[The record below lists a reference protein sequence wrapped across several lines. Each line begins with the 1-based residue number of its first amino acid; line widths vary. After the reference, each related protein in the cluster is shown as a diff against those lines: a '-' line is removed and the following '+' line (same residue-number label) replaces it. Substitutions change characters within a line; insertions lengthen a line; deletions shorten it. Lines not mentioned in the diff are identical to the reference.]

1 MFRNLSTQGLG
12 ISGVESEIIELAL
25 SYRFQGIDPDLT
37 DMQLRAQEKGV
48 PYARRLIDSAKLQ
61 LGPFQLPL
69 DLADGDDKF
78 RRGLEPLS
86 RLAVDAKN
94 LGCTRTVTT
103 IPPASDDRPF
113 NENFEFYRKRLTEVG
128 QALAKSGLILGIEF
142 RASAELRA
150 NRAFEFIR
158 TFDEL
163 KKLAAAV
170 AMDDVGVVFDAW
182 HCYVGGGSWEE
193 LNSVPVKQIVAVV
206 LVDAPADVPRAELT
220 EKDRLMPG
228 TGRSIDSAAIVRWLN
243 QNGYKGPIMSRP
255 DRSQFPKTGRAQIVR
270 QIAEALNETWTEA
283 GLEAFL
289 KPHFEMIAAQSG
301 VPAGAA
307 M

>member
-61 LGPFQLPL
+61 LGPFQIPL
-69 DLADGDDKF
+69 DLADSDDKF

-94 LGCTRTVTT
+94 LGCTRIVTT

-128 QALAKSGLILGIEF
+128 QALAKSGLLLGIEF
-142 RASAELRA
+142 RAAADLRA
-150 NRAFEFIR
+150 NRAFEFIK

-163 KKLAAAV
+163 RKLASAV
-170 AMDDVGVVFDAW
+170 AMDEVGVLFDSW
-182 HCYVGGGSWEE
+182 NCYVGGGSWEE
-193 LNSVPVKQIVAVV
+193 LKSVPVKQIAAVV
-206 LVDAPADVPRAELT
+206 LVDAPADMSKTELT
-220 EKDRLMPG
+220 EKDRLLPG
-228 TGRSIDSAAIVRWLN
+228 AGRSIDAAAIVRWLN
-243 QNGYKGPIMSRP
+243 QNGYNGPIMSRP

-270 QIAEALNETWTEA
+270 QIAEALNDTWVEA
-283 GLEAFL
+283 GLESFL
-289 KPHFEMIAAQSG
+289 KPHFEMIAAQSTAA
-301 VPAGAA
+301 AGAGV
-307 M
+307 

>member
-25 SYRFQGIDPDLT
+25 SYRFQGIDPDLS

-61 LGPFQLPL
+61 LGPFVLPL
-69 DLADGDDKF
+69 DLAESDDKF
-78 RRGLEPLS
+78 RRGLEPLA
-86 RLAVDAKN
+86 RLAADAKN
-94 LGCTRTVTT
+94 LGCTRAVTT
-103 IPPASDDRPF
+103 IPPASDDRPLH
-113 NENFEFYRKRLTEVG
+113 ENFEFYRKRLAEVG
-128 QALAKSGLILGIEF
+128 QALAKCGISLGIEF
-142 RASAELRA
+142 RAPAELRV

-163 KKLAAAV
+163 RKLAVAV
-170 AMDDVGVVFDAW
+170 AIENVGVVFDAW

-193 LNSVPVKQIVAVV
+193 IKSVPVNQVVAVI
-206 LVDAPADVPRAELT
+206 LADAPTDSPKTELT
-220 EKDRLMPG
+220 EKDRLLPG
-228 TGRSIDSAAIVRWLN
+228 TSRVIDSVAIVRWLN
-243 QNGYKGPIMSRP
+243 QNGYKGPIMARP

-270 QIAEALNETWTEA
+270 QIADALNETWTEA
-283 GLEAFL
+283 GLESFL
-289 KPHFEMIAAQSG
+289 KPHFEMIAAQSTAAG
-301 VPAGAA
+301 VA

>member
-61 LGPFQLPL
+61 LGPFPLPL
-69 DLADGDDKF
+69 DLADNDDKF
-78 RRGLEPLS
+78 RRGLEPLA
-86 RLAVDAKN
+86 RLAADAKN

-103 IPPASDDRPF
+103 IPPASDDRPLH
-113 NENFEFYRKRLTEVG
+113 ENFEFYRKRLAEVG
-128 QALAKSGLILGIEF
+128 QTLAKSGISLGIEF
-142 RASAELRA
+142 RAPAELRA

-163 KKLAAAV
+163 KKLAVAV
-170 AMDDVGVVFDAW
+170 GIENVGVVFDAW
-182 HCYVGGGSWEE
+182 HCHVGGGSWEE
-193 LNSVPVKQIVAVV
+193 LKSVPIKQIVAVV
-206 LVDAPADVPRAELT
+206 LADAPSDTPKTELT
-220 EKDRLMPG
+220 EKDRLLPG
-228 TGRSIDSAAIVRWLN
+228 TTRVIDSVAIVRWLN
-243 QNGYKGPIMSRP
+243 QNGYKGPIMTRP

-270 QIAEALNETWTEA
+270 QIADSFNETWTEA
-283 GLEAFL
+283 GLDSFL
-289 KPHFEMIAAQSG
+289 KPHFETIAAPPSTTAS
-301 VPAGAA
+301 VA